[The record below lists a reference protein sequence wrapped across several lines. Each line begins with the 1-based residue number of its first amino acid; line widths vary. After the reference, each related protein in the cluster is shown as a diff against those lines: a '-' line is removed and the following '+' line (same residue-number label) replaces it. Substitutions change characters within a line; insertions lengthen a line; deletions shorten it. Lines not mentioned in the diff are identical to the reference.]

1 MPKTITASVGR
12 AGGVNRPADVK
23 VVQELLNKISIMAG
37 GAERSL
43 AADSLCGPRT
53 VEAIQKFQV
62 KQFGWARAD
71 GRVDPKGPT
80 LQRLNDLAGCADPGS
95 PKMLS
100 IHSKLLCQHGG
111 SVSIVPVGPR
121 GTTPSGQPAARP
133 SDRFVISGCANPRA
147 TCVRVQ
153 WLIASDPLNNSNV
166 GMCFTASGV
175 PAGQL
180 IIINADHYSPVRAG
194 GF

>member
-1 MPKTITASVGR
+1 MTDQTTGLTYAQ
-12 AGGVNRPADVK
+12 AGVDIDAGNALVDAIKPLAKVTRRP
-23 VVQELLNKISIMAG
+23 
-37 GAERSL
+37 GAEASL
-43 AADSLCGPRT
+43 GG
-53 VEAIQKFQV
+53 
-62 KQFGWARAD
+62 FGALFD
-71 GRVDPKGPT
+71 
-80 LQRLNDLAGCADPGS
+80 LQAAGCADPGS

-100 IHSKLLCQHGG
+100 IHSKVLCQHGG

-133 SDRFVISGCANPRA
+133 SDRFVISGCANPRE

-153 WLIASDPLNNSNV
+153 WLIASDPLNNSNEE
-166 GMCFTASGV
+166 MCVTASGV

-180 IIINADHYSPVRAG
+180 IIINADHFSPVRAG